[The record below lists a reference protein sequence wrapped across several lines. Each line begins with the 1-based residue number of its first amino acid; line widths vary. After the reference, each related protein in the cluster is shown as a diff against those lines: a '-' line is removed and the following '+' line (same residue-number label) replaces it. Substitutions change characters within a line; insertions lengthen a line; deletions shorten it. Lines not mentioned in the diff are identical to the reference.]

1 MSLRLLQC
9 LIMSVRESILDMHQR
24 EVQKC
29 YPDKQKMID
38 KIYELGPYN
47 VSHHCG
53 TPETL
58 KRMNVIDISFQ
69 RVPIDKQSAFHSALS
84 RRVTKLLDP
93 FNSHDPAFHIEIR
106 QY

>member
-1 MSLRLLQC
+1 MFNNERQGKH
-9 LIMSVRESILDMHQR
+9 IRYAPAGT
-24 EVQKC
+24 EVQEC
-29 YPDKQKMID
+29 YPNKQKMID

-58 KRMNVIDISFQ
+58 KKINVIDISWQ
-69 RVPIDKQSAFHSALS
+69 RVPVDKRRAFHNALLK
-84 RRVTKLLDP
+84 RVNILLDQ
-93 FNSHDPAFHIEIR
+93 FNSKDPAFHIEIK